1 MKQGHDENSIYIM
14 ASHVGASCTPLQS
27 TLSINSSGPN
37 RFLFHLIEKVR
48 LVFGYGGGGNKQ
60 ILKNGA
66 SR

>member
-1 MKQGHDENSIYIM
+1 MLVRAVHHGDTQHSTT
-14 ASHVGASCTPLQS
+14 TPLLQS